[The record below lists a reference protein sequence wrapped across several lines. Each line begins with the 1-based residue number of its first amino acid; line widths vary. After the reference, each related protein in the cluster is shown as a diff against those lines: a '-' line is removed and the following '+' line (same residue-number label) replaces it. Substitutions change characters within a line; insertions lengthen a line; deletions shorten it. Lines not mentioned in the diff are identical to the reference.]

1 MESQNKTILA
11 HLRRNKSITSMA
23 AIRDYE
29 ITRLAARIHDLKEA
43 GHTINSER
51 IKVPSGK
58 YVARYTLIKEAGV

>member
-11 HLRRNKSITSMA
+11 HFRRSKSITSLA
-23 AIRDYE
+23 AIRDYD

-51 IKVPSGK
+51 VKVADGK